1 MYNSKYRFG
10 KNLSENIMNKLCYL
24 LNLEN
29 EDLLF
34 EKITQSFKEK
44 ITKWDYFVNW
54 DKVFGN
60 IEPIEKELN
69 LLNFL
74 IGKEDIENEA
84 FNLIK
89 EYPQVIK
96 AFPTLIA
103 VREKSI
109 DILIDTKNFIYKKYS
124 FSKGKLKDE
133 ECKELAYFLVN
144 SGIGEILKEKK
155 VKNLVDYATG
165 VEVGLD
171 SNGRKNRGGTLMEN
185 LVEEFVADTCQNL
198 GLQYMAQAT
207 SKKIKEQWN
216 IDVVV
221 DKSSRQLDFAIN
233 KNGKL
238 YFIECNFYGGGG
250 SKLKSTA
257 TEYIEMNRY
266 WNKQNIEFI
275 WITDGAGWKSTLKPL
290 REYFDKADYLLN
302 LEMLKE
308 GLLYQIIN

>member
-1 MYNSKYRFG
+1 
-10 KNLSENIMNKLCYL
+10 MNKLCNL

-29 EDLLF
+29 EDELF
-34 EKITQSFKEK
+34 NKIKNSFKEK

-54 DKVFGN
+54 SKVFEN

-74 IGKEDIENEA
+74 IGKEDIEKEA
-84 FNLIK
+84 YNLIK
-89 EYPQVIK
+89 EYPEVIK

-103 VREKSI
+103 VRENSI
-109 DILIDTKNFIYKKYS
+109 DILIDTKNFIYKNYS
-124 FSKGKLKDE
+124 FNKGTLSNND
-133 ECKELAYFLVN
+133 CKELAHFVIN
-144 SGIGEILKEKK
+144 SGIGEILKDKK

-198 GLQYMAQAT
+198 GLQYMSQAT
-207 SKKIKEQWN
+207 AKRIKEKWN
-216 IDVVV
+216 LDVIV

-233 KNGKL
+233 RNGKL
-238 YFIECNFYGGGG
+238 FFIECNFYGGGG

-266 WNKQNIEFI
+266 WNQQGIEFI
-275 WITDGAGWKSTLKPL
+275 WITDGAGWKITLKPL
-290 REYFDKADYLLN
+290 REYFDKANYLLN
-302 LEMLKE
+302 LEMLKDGILE
-308 GLLYQIIN
+308 KIL

>member
-1 MYNSKYRFG
+1 
-10 KNLSENIMNKLCYL
+10 MNKLCKL
-24 LNLEN
+24 LNLQGDN
-29 EDLLF
+29 ELF
-34 EKITQSFKEK
+34 DKISQSFKVK

-54 DKVFGN
+54 NKVFEN

-74 IGKEDIENEA
+74 IGKEDIEAEA

-89 EYPQVIK
+89 QYPQVIR

-103 VREKSI
+103 IREKSI
-109 DILIDTKNFIYKKYS
+109 DILTDSKKFIYSKYS
-124 FSKGKLKDE
+124 FIKRNLTDK
-133 ECKELAYFLVN
+133 ECKELAYFVVN
-144 SGIGEILKEKK
+144 SGIGEILKDKK

-165 VEVGLD
+165 IEVGLD
-171 SNGRKNRGGTLMEN
+171 SNGRKNRGGTLMES
-185 LVEEFVADTCQNL
+185 LVEEFVSDVCQNL

-207 SKKIKEQWN
+207 ATKIKSTWN
-216 IDVVV
+216 LDVIV
-221 DKSSRQLDFAIN
+221 DKSKRQLDFAIN

-266 WNKQNIEFI
+266 WNAQGIEFI

-290 REYFDKADYLLN
+290 REYFNKADYLLN
-302 LEMLKE
+302 LEMLKN
-308 GLLYQIIN
+308 GLLEEILK

>member
-1 MYNSKYRFG
+1 
-10 KNLSENIMNKLCYL
+10 MNKLCNL
-24 LNLEN
+24 LNLQN

-34 EKITQSFKEK
+34 DKITQSFKEK

-54 DKVFGN
+54 VKVFRN

-74 IGKEDIENEA
+74 IGKEDMETVA

-89 EYPQVIK
+89 QYPQVVK
-96 AFPTLIA
+96 AFPILIA

-124 FSKGKLKDE
+124 FSKGKLTDE
-133 ECKELAYFLVN
+133 ECKELANFVVN
-144 SGIGEILKEKK
+144 SGIGEILKDKK
-155 VKNLVDYATG
+155 IRNLVDYATG

-171 SNGRKNRGGTLMEN
+171 SNGRKNRGGTLMEG
-185 LVEEFVADTCQNL
+185 LVEEFVSDTCQNL
-198 GLQYMAQAT
+198 GLQYMAQANA
-207 SKKIKEQWN
+207 KKIKAEWN
-216 IDVVV
+216 IDILV
-221 DKSSRQLDFAIN
+221 DKSSRNLDFAIN
-233 KNGKL
+233 RKGKL
-238 YFIECNFYGGGG
+238 FFIECNFYGGGG

-266 WNKQNIEFI
+266 WNKQGIEFI

-308 GLLYQIIN
+308 DTLNLILG